1 MEVKIH
7 VERVVITGIG
17 VLTPVGTNKDEFW
30 QSLATGTSGIGRITH
45 FDPSELRSQIG
56 GEVKNF
62 HPEHFLPPKEA
73 RHLPLFI
80 KYALACAKMAR
91 ADANLDLPNIDLC
104 RAGVIVGSGIGG
116 IAIIEEN
123 HEILLTRGPR
133 YVSPHFVPYEIIN
146 MASGQISIHLGLKGP
161 NSAVVTACASSN
173 HAIGGSYRIIQRG
186 EADVMFAG
194 GTEAPLTLL
203 TVAAFCAIRA
213 ALSSRNDEPQRA
225 SRPFDKNRDGFIMS
239 EGAGV
244 LVLESLS
251 HALQRDAHIY
261 AEIIGYGMSGDA
273 HNMVQPAENGE
284 GAARSMLAALHSA
297 HIAPDEVDYINAH
310 GTSTTAG
317 DIAETRA
324 IKQVFGDYVYDLP
337 VSSTKSM
344 TGHLLG
350 AAGAIELAAC
360 LLAMQHSYI
369 LPTINY
375 ETPDPECDLDYVPN
389 TGRHAEINM
398 AMSNAF
404 GFGGHNTT
412 LIIKKYVE

>member
-1 MEVKIH
+1 M
-7 VERVVITGIG
+7 ERVVITGIG
-17 VLTPVGTNKDEFW
+17 VLTPVGNNKDEFW
-30 QSLATGTSGIGRITH
+30 RSLATGASGIGRITH

-56 GEVKNF
+56 GEVRDF

-104 RAGVIVGSGIGG
+104 RAGVIIGSGIGG
-116 IAIIEEN
+116 IAVIEEN

-133 YVSPHFVPYEIIN
+133 RVSPHFVPYNIIN

-173 HAIGGSYRIIQRG
+173 HAIGDSYRIIRRG

-273 HNMVQPAENGE
+273 HNMVQPPENGE

-324 IKQVFGDYVYDLP
+324 IKQAFGDYAYDLP

-360 LLAMQHSYI
+360 LLAMQHDYI